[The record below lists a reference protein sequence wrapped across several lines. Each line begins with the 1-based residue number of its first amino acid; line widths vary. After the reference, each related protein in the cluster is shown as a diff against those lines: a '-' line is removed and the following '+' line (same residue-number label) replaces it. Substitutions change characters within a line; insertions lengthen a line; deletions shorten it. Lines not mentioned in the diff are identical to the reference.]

1 MFRLEEIAD
10 ELREI
15 AAGVEPREFAGADA
29 ARLTA
34 TAAEAERL
42 CAAIKVLFARRAVDG
57 NAWRRGS
64 DAILPEQWFARLSG
78 CSESEAR
85 RELRM
90 SEKLA
95 ELPAT
100 EAKLRDGS
108 LSLDQAALVTRGASA
123 DPTAE
128 TVLLRTARKGEMR
141 NLRAETERVVA
152 AATDEAEGR
161 AAAHRDRHLRT
172 WTRGFAT
179 EGAFSGPT
187 EEIAVLLEALKPL
200 EQAAFDAARKAGT
213 HESHDAY
220 RYDAL
225 IGLARDA
232 AGGNTRESSNDLP
245 VGRIRVDLGRLLGH
259 DDEPGEICEIPG
271 VGPVPVAHARKVLS
285 HGLLELVI
293 TDGVDVQ
300 TVVSTTRHVPTALK
314 IAIEER
320 DQSCSVEGCDRTDHL
335 ERHHV
340 EEYAQNHL
348 TTYEILGRL
357 CPLHHDLVTYEGYTV
372 ERNPDGSWTLRPP
385 DEQRDAD
392 AA

>member
-10 ELREI
+10 ELRD
-15 AAGVEPREFAGADA
+15 AVATLDAPTHSSRDA
-29 ARLTA
+29 ARLTRV
-34 TAAEAERL
+34 AAEGERL
-42 CAAIKVLFARRAVDG
+42 FAATKVLLARRAVDG
-57 NAWRRGS
+57 NGWRHGS

-90 SEKLA
+90 SERLDD
-95 ELPAT
+95 LPAT
-100 EAKLRDGS
+100 EAMLREGS
-108 LSLDQAALVTRGASA
+108 LSLDQAVLVARGAAA

-128 TVLLRTARKGEMR
+128 TILLRTAQKGEMR

-152 AATDEAEGR
+152 AATDETDGR

-179 EGAFSGPT
+179 QGAFSGPT
-187 EEIAVLLEALKPL
+187 DEVAVLLDALKPL
-200 EQAAFDAARKAGT
+200 EKQAFDTARAAGT
-213 HESHDAY
+213 RESHDAY
-220 RYDAL
+220 RFDAL

-232 AGGNTRESSNDLP
+232 AGSGTGDAP
-245 VGRIRVDLGRLLGH
+245 TGRIRIDLAALLDGKTRA
-259 DDEPGEICEIPG
+259 GEVCEIPG
-271 VGPVPVAHARKVLS
+271 VGPVPVEHARKVLS

-293 TDGVDVQ
+293 SDGVDVQ
-300 TVVSTTRHVPTALK
+300 TVVSTTRHVPQALK

-320 DQSCSVEGCDRTDHL
+320 DQTCKVEGCDRTDHL

-340 EEYAQNHL
+340 EEYAQTHL

-357 CPLHHDLVTYEGYTV
+357 CPLHHDLVTYEGYTI
-372 ERNPDGSWTLRPP
+372 ERNADGSWTLRPP
-385 DEQRDAD
+385 LEQRDTD